1 MGESEVYVNQA
12 TLGWLFRV
20 TSHIIGRAL
29 KQEGLRL
36 PNRKPSPRAFQLGM
50 VKKEP
55 IPGQKTLDYWV
66 WHLEKTIP
74 HLESA
79 GLKLGGQGVVLNRKG
94 RK

>member
-1 MGESEVYVNQA
+1 MVESEVYVNQA
-12 TLGWLFRV
+12 TLGRLFRV

-36 PNRKPSPRAFQLGM
+36 PNGHPSPRAFQLGL

-55 IPGQKTLDYWV
+55 IPVQKSLDYWV
-66 WHLEKTIP
+66 WNMEKTIP

-79 GLKLGGQGVVLNRKG
+79 GLKLGG
-94 RK
+94 